1 VPLFICRKGGD
12 FIATTKIR
20 SIRGDVSRTLDY
32 AANEHKITGT
42 HTVPY
47 YQALTDVIDYIEQ
60 PEKTHE
66 VQYVT
71 GIYCDERNARDEFVN
86 VKRMFD
92 KEDGIQCF
100 HAIQSF
106 APGEADADTVHE
118 IGVKLAELMWG
129 ERFQVLVTTHLDKEH
144 LHNHFVINSVS
155 YLDGKKYNL
164 SKGEKRRFRNLSDSL
179 CHEYGLSVVIPG
191 EQKREATQLKEL
203 GLTPPRRH
211 VKNQSFRAAIRKD
224 INELVR
230 EVSSLEELY
239 RRLESQGYEVKRE
252 REHVAV
258 KAPGMER
265 FARLRSLGDAFI
277 PEALEDR
284 IRRRRKFA
292 VYRPTYRP
300 KNTTIQ
306 RMKIRIIRYPWV
318 VRRFRYYYRKMTAT
332 KTWREEMIARYGRP
346 RIDYE
351 AKRIMEDL
359 SAKIRLLYRYGIK
372 DDRQAQAFID
382 ARLGTPEEREHL
394 REMIQ
399 DAKKRERQQEEKE
412 RGVHEKKGGE
422 KP

>member
-1 VPLFICRKGGD
+1 MPLFVCQKGGD

-20 SIRGDVSRTLDY
+20 SIRGDAGRTLDY

-47 YQALTDVIDYIEQ
+47 YQALTDVIEYIEQ
-60 PEKTHE
+60 PEKTHD

-71 GIYCDERNARDEFVN
+71 GLYCDERNARDEFVN

-106 APGEADADTVHE
+106 APGEADADTVHD

-129 ERFQVLVTTHLDKEH
+129 DRYQVLVTTHLDKEH

-155 YLDGKKYNL
+155 FLDGKKYNL
-164 SKGEKRRFRNLSDSL
+164 SKGEKRRLRHLSDSL
-179 CHEYGLSVVIPG
+179 CREHELSVVIPG
-191 EQKREATQLKEL
+191 EQKRESEKLREL
-203 GLTPPRRH
+203 GLTPPKRH
-211 VKNQSFRAAIRKD
+211 VKNSSFRAAIRKD
-224 INELVR
+224 INELVK

-239 RRLESQGYEVKRE
+239 RRLESQGYEVKRD

-277 PEALEDR
+277 PTALEDR
-284 IRRRRKFA
+284 IRRRRK
-292 VYRPTYRP
+292 VTVYRP
-300 KNTTIQ
+300 KNTTVQ
-306 RMKIRIIRYPWV
+306 RMKAKHIRYPWV
-318 VRRFRYYYRKMTAT
+318 VRRFRFYYRRILAT
-332 KTWREEMIARYGRP
+332 KTWREEMIAKYGRP

-372 DDRQAQAFID
+372 DDRQAQAFLD
-382 ARLGTPEEREHL
+382 AGLGTQEERKHL
-394 REMIQ
+394 KEMIQ
-399 DAKKRERQQEEKE
+399 DAQRRDRPPDEPK
-412 RGVHEKKGGE
+412 RGVREKKGGE
-422 KP
+422 RA

>member
-1 VPLFICRKGGD
+1 MPLFVCQKGGD

-60 PEKTHE
+60 PEKTHD

-71 GIYCDERNARDEFVN
+71 GIYCNERNARDEFVN
-86 VKRMFD
+86 VKKMFD

-129 ERFQVLVTTHLDKEH
+129 DRYQVLVTTHLDKEH

-155 YLDGKKYNL
+155 FLDGKKYNL
-164 SKGEKRRFRNLSDSL
+164 SKGEKRRLRHLSDSL
-179 CHEYGLSVVIPG
+179 CREHELSVVIPG
-191 EQKREATQLKEL
+191 EQKREAEKLREL
-203 GLTPPRRH
+203 GLTPPKRH
-211 VKNQSFRAAIRKD
+211 VKNSSFRAAIRKD
-224 INELVR
+224 INELVK

-239 RRLESQGYEVKRE
+239 RRLESQGYEVKRD

-277 PEALEDR
+277 PTALEDR
-284 IRRRRKFA
+284 IRRRRKVA
-292 VYRPTYRP
+292 VYRP
-300 KNTTIQ
+300 KNTTVQ
-306 RMKIRIIRYPWV
+306 RMKVKHIRYPWV
-318 VRRFRYYYRKMTAT
+318 VRRFRFYYRRILAT
-332 KTWREEMIARYGRP
+332 KTWREEMIAKYGRP

-351 AKRIMEDL
+351 SKRIMEDL

-372 DDRQAQAFID
+372 DDRQAQAFLD
-382 ARLGTPEEREHL
+382 AGLGTQEERKHL
-394 REMIQ
+394 KEMIQ
-399 DAKKRERQQEEKE
+399 DAQRRDRPPDKPK
-412 RGVHEKKGGE
+412 RGVREKKGGE
-422 KP
+422 RT

>member
-1 VPLFICRKGGD
+1 VPLFVCQKGGD

-20 SIRGDVSRTLDY
+20 SIRGDAGRTLDY

-47 YQALTDVIDYIEQ
+47 YQALTDVIEYIEQ
-60 PEKTHE
+60 PEKTHD

-71 GIYCDERNARDEFVN
+71 GLYCDERNARDEFVN

-106 APGEADADTVHE
+106 APGEADADTVHD

-129 ERFQVLVTTHLDKEH
+129 DRYQVLVTTHLDKEH

-155 YLDGKKYNL
+155 FLDGKKYNL
-164 SKGEKRRFRNLSDSL
+164 SKGEKRRLRHLSDSL
-179 CHEYGLSVVIPG
+179 CREHELSVVIPG
-191 EQKREATQLKEL
+191 EQKRESEKLREL
-203 GLTPPRRH
+203 GLTPPKRH
-211 VKNQSFRAAIRKD
+211 VKNSSFRAAIRKD
-224 INELVR
+224 INELVK

-239 RRLESQGYEVKRE
+239 RRLESQGYEVKRD

-277 PEALEDR
+277 PTALEDR
-284 IRRRRKFA
+284 IRRRRK
-292 VYRPTYRP
+292 VTVYRP
-300 KNTTIQ
+300 KNTTVQ
-306 RMKIRIIRYPWV
+306 RMKAKHIRYPWV
-318 VRRFRYYYRKMTAT
+318 VRRFRFYYRRILAT
-332 KTWREEMIARYGRP
+332 KTWREEMIAKYGRP

-372 DDRQAQAFID
+372 DDRQAQAFLD
-382 ARLGTPEEREHL
+382 AGLGTQEERKHL
-394 REMIQ
+394 KEMIQ
-399 DAKKRERQQEEKE
+399 DAQRRDRPPDEPK
-412 RGVHEKKGGE
+412 RGVREKKGGE
-422 KP
+422 RA

>member
-1 VPLFICRKGGD
+1 MPLFVCQKGGD

-42 HTVPY
+42 NTVPY

-60 PEKTHE
+60 PEKTHD

-71 GIYCDERNARDEFVN
+71 GIYCNEQNARDEFVN

-92 KEDGIQCF
+92 KEGGIQCF

-129 ERFQVLVTTHLDKEH
+129 DRYQVLVTTHLDKEH

-155 YLDGKKYNL
+155 FLEGKKYNL
-164 SKGEKRRFRNLSDSL
+164 SKGEKRRLRHLSDSL
-179 CHEYGLSVVIPG
+179 CREYELSVVIPG
-191 EQKREATQLKEL
+191 EQKREAEKLREL
-203 GLTPPRRH
+203 GLTPPKRH
-211 VKNQSFRAAIRKD
+211 VKNSSFRAAIRKD
-224 INELVR
+224 INELVK

-239 RRLESQGYEVKRE
+239 RRLESQGYEVKRD

-258 KAPGMER
+258 KAPRMER

-277 PEALEDR
+277 PAALEDR
-284 IRRRRKFA
+284 INRRRKVA
-292 VYRPTYRP
+292 VYRP
-300 KNTTIQ
+300 KNTTVQ
-306 RMKIRIIRYPWV
+306 RMKVKHIRYPWV
-318 VRRFRYYYRKMTAT
+318 VRRFRFYYRRILAT
-332 KTWREEMIARYGRP
+332 KTWREEMIAKYGRP

-351 AKRIMEDL
+351 SKRIMEDL

-372 DDRQAQAFID
+372 DDRQAQAFLD
-382 ARLGTPEEREHL
+382 AGLGTQEEREHL
-394 REMIQ
+394 KEMIQ
-399 DAKKRERQQEEKE
+399 DAQRRDRPLDEPKRGLR
-412 RGVHEKKGGE
+412 EKKGGE
-422 KP
+422 RA

>member
-1 VPLFICRKGGD
+1 MPLFVCQKGGD

-20 SIRGDVSRTLDY
+20 SIRGDAGRTLDY

-47 YQALTDVIDYIEQ
+47 YQALTDVIEYIEQ
-60 PEKTHE
+60 PEKTHD

-71 GIYCDERNARDEFVN
+71 GLYCDERNARDEFVN

-106 APGEADADTVHE
+106 APGEADADTVHD

-129 ERFQVLVTTHLDKEH
+129 DRYQVLVTTHLDKEH

-155 YLDGKKYNL
+155 FLDGKKYNL
-164 SKGEKRRFRNLSDSL
+164 SKGEKRRLRHLSDSL
-179 CHEYGLSVVIPG
+179 CREHELSVVIPG
-191 EQKREATQLKEL
+191 EQKRESEKLREL
-203 GLTPPRRH
+203 GLTPPKRH
-211 VKNQSFRAAIRKD
+211 VKNSSFRAAIRKD
-224 INELVR
+224 INELVK

-239 RRLESQGYEVKRE
+239 RRLESQGYEVKRD

-258 KAPGMER
+258 KAPRMER

-277 PEALEDR
+277 PAALEDR
-284 IRRRRKFA
+284 INRRRKVA
-292 VYRPTYRP
+292 VYRP
-300 KNTTIQ
+300 KNTTVQ
-306 RMKIRIIRYPWV
+306 RMKVKHIRYPWV
-318 VRRFRYYYRKMTAT
+318 VRRFRFYYRRILAT
-332 KTWREEMIARYGRP
+332 KTWREEMIAKYGRP

-351 AKRIMEDL
+351 SKRIMEDL

-372 DDRQAQAFID
+372 DDRQAQAFLD
-382 ARLGTPEEREHL
+382 AGLGTQEERKHL
-394 REMIQ
+394 KEMIQ
-399 DAKKRERQQEEKE
+399 DAQRRDRPPDEPK
-412 RGVHEKKGGE
+412 RGVREKKGGE
-422 KP
+422 RA

>member
-1 VPLFICRKGGD
+1 MPLFVCQKGGD

-20 SIRGDVSRTLDY
+20 SIRGDAGRTLDY

-47 YQALTDVIDYIEQ
+47 YQALTDVIEYIEQ
-60 PEKTHE
+60 PEKTHD

-71 GIYCDERNARDEFVN
+71 GLYCDERNARDEFVN

-106 APGEADADTVHE
+106 APGEADADTVHD

-129 ERFQVLVTTHLDKEH
+129 DRYQVLVTTHLDKEH

-155 YLDGKKYNL
+155 FLDGKKYNL
-164 SKGEKRRFRNLSDSL
+164 SKGEKRRLRHLSDSL
-179 CHEYGLSVVIPG
+179 CREYELSVVIPG
-191 EQKREATQLKEL
+191 EQKRDAEKLREL
-203 GLTPPRRH
+203 GLTPPKRH
-211 VKNQSFRAAIRKD
+211 VKNSSFRAAIRKD
-224 INELVR
+224 INELVK

-239 RRLESQGYEVKRE
+239 RRLESQGYEVKRD

-277 PEALEDR
+277 PTALEDR
-284 IRRRRKFA
+284 IRRRRK
-292 VYRPTYRP
+292 VTVYRP
-300 KNTTIQ
+300 KNTTVQ
-306 RMKIRIIRYPWV
+306 RMKAKHIRYPWV
-318 VRRFRYYYRKMTAT
+318 VRRFRFYYRRILAT
-332 KTWREEMIARYGRP
+332 KTWREEMIAKYGRP

-372 DDRQAQAFID
+372 DDRQAQAFLD
-382 ARLGTPEEREHL
+382 AGLGTQEERKHL
-394 REMIQ
+394 KEMIQ
-399 DAKKRERQQEEKE
+399 DAQRRDRPPDEPK
-412 RGVHEKKGGE
+412 RGVREKKGGE
-422 KP
+422 RA

>member
-1 VPLFICRKGGD
+1 MPLFVCQKGGD

-20 SIRGDVSRTLDY
+20 SIRGDAGRTLDY

-42 HTVPY
+42 NTVPY

-60 PEKTHE
+60 SEKTHD
-66 VQYVT
+66 VQYIT

-129 ERFQVLVTTHLDKEH
+129 DRYQVLVTTHLDKEH

-155 YLDGKKYNL
+155 FLDGKKYNL
-164 SKGEKRRFRNLSDSL
+164 SKGEKRRLRHLSDSL
-179 CHEYGLSVVIPG
+179 CREYELSVVIPG
-191 EQKREATQLKEL
+191 EQKRDAEKLREL
-203 GLTPPRRH
+203 GLTPPKRH
-211 VKNQSFRAAIRKD
+211 VKNSSFRAAIRKD
-224 INELVR
+224 INELVK

-239 RRLESQGYEVKRE
+239 RRLESQGYEVKRD

-277 PEALEDR
+277 PTALEDR
-284 IRRRRKFA
+284 INRRRKVA
-292 VYRPTYRP
+292 VYRP
-300 KNTTIQ
+300 KNTTVQ
-306 RMKIRIIRYPWV
+306 RMKVKHIRYPWV
-318 VRRFRYYYRKMTAT
+318 VRRFRFYYRRILAT
-332 KTWREEMIARYGRP
+332 KTWREEMIAKYGRP

-351 AKRIMEDL
+351 SKRIMEDL

-372 DDRQAQAFID
+372 DDRQAQAFLD
-382 ARLGTPEEREHL
+382 AGLGTQEEREHL
-394 REMIQ
+394 KEMIQ
-399 DAKKRERQQEEKE
+399 DAQRRDRPPNELK
-412 RGVHEKKGGE
+412 RGVREKKGGE
-422 KP
+422 RA

>member
-1 VPLFICRKGGD
+1 VPLFVCQKGGD

-60 PEKTHE
+60 PEKTHD

-71 GIYCDERNARDEFVN
+71 GIYCNERNARDEFVN
-86 VKRMFD
+86 VKKMFD

-129 ERFQVLVTTHLDKEH
+129 DRYQVLVTTHLDKEH

-155 YLDGKKYNL
+155 FLDGKKYNL
-164 SKGEKRRFRNLSDSL
+164 SKGEKRRLRHLSDSL
-179 CHEYGLSVVIPG
+179 CREHELSVVIPG
-191 EQKREATQLKEL
+191 EQKREAEKLREL
-203 GLTPPRRH
+203 GLTPPKRH
-211 VKNQSFRAAIRKD
+211 VKNSSFRAAIRKD
-224 INELVR
+224 INELVK

-239 RRLESQGYEVKRE
+239 RRLESQGYEVKRD

-277 PEALEDR
+277 PTALEDR
-284 IRRRRKFA
+284 IRRRRKVA
-292 VYRPTYRP
+292 VYRP
-300 KNTTIQ
+300 KNTTVQ
-306 RMKIRIIRYPWV
+306 RMKVKHIRYPWV
-318 VRRFRYYYRKMTAT
+318 VRRFRFYYRRILAT
-332 KTWREEMIARYGRP
+332 KTWREEMIAKYGRP

-351 AKRIMEDL
+351 SKRIMEDL

-372 DDRQAQAFID
+372 DDRQAQAFLD
-382 ARLGTPEEREHL
+382 AGLGTQEERKHL
-394 REMIQ
+394 KEMIQ
-399 DAKKRERQQEEKE
+399 DAQRRDRPPDKPK
-412 RGVHEKKGGE
+412 RGVREKKGGE
-422 KP
+422 RT

>member
-1 VPLFICRKGGD
+1 MPLFVCQKGGD

-42 HTVPY
+42 NTVPY

-60 PEKTHE
+60 PEKTHD

-71 GIYCDERNARDEFVN
+71 GLYCDERNARDEFVN
-86 VKRMFD
+86 VKRTFD

-106 APGEADADTVHE
+106 APSEADADTVHE

-129 ERFQVLVTTHLDKEH
+129 DRYQVLVTTHLNKEH

-155 YLDGKKYNL
+155 FLDGKKYNL
-164 SKGEKRRFRNLSDSL
+164 SKGEKRRLRHLSDSL
-179 CHEYGLSVVIPG
+179 CREHELSVVIPG
-191 EQKREATQLKEL
+191 EQKREAEKLREL
-203 GLTPPRRH
+203 GLTPPKRH
-211 VKNQSFRAAIRKD
+211 VKNSSFRAAIRKD
-224 INELVR
+224 INELVK
-230 EVSSLEELY
+230 EVSSLEKLY
-239 RRLESQGYEVKRE
+239 RRLESQGYEVKRD

-277 PEALEDR
+277 PTALEDR
-284 IRRRRKFA
+284 INRRRKVA
-292 VYRPTYRP
+292 VYRP
-300 KNTTIQ
+300 KNTTVQ
-306 RMKIRIIRYPWV
+306 RMKVKHIRYPWV
-318 VRRFRYYYRKMTAT
+318 VRRFRFYYRRILAT
-332 KTWREEMIARYGRP
+332 KTWREEMIAKYGRP

-351 AKRIMEDL
+351 SKRIMEDL

-372 DDRQAQAFID
+372 DDRQAQAFLD
-382 ARLGTPEEREHL
+382 AGLGTQEERKHL
-394 REMIQ
+394 KEMIQ
-399 DAKKRERQQEEKE
+399 DAQRRDRPPDKPK
-412 RGVHEKKGGE
+412 RGVREKKGGE
-422 KP
+422 RT

>member
-1 VPLFICRKGGD
+1 VPLFVCQKGGD

-20 SIRGDVSRTLDY
+20 SIRGDAGRTLDY
-32 AANEHKITGT
+32 AAEEHKISGT

-47 YQALTDVIDYIEQ
+47 YQALADAIDYIEQ
-60 PEKTHE
+60 PEKTHD

-71 GIYCDERNARDEFVN
+71 GLYCDERNARDEFVN

-129 ERFQVLVTTHLDKEH
+129 DRYQVLVTTHLDKEH

-155 YLDGKKYNL
+155 FLDGKKYNL
-164 SKGEKRRFRNLSDSL
+164 SKGEKRRLRHLSDSL
-179 CHEYGLSVVIPG
+179 CREYDLSVVIPG
-191 EQKREATQLKEL
+191 EQKREVEKLRDL
-203 GLTPPRRH
+203 GLTPPKRH
-211 VKNQSFRAAIRKD
+211 VKNPSFRAAIRKD
-224 INELVR
+224 INELVK

-239 RRLESQGYEVKRE
+239 RRLESQGYEVKRD

-277 PEALEDR
+277 PTALEDR
-284 IRRRRKFA
+284 IRRRRKVA
-292 VYRPTYRP
+292 VYRP
-300 KNTTIQ
+300 KNTTVQ
-306 RMKIRIIRYPWV
+306 RMKVKHIRYPWV
-318 VRRFRYYYRKMTAT
+318 VRRFRFYYRRILAT
-332 KTWREEMIARYGRP
+332 KTWREEMIAKYGRP

-351 AKRIMEDL
+351 SKRIMEDL

-372 DDRQAQAFID
+372 DDRQAQAFLD
-382 ARLGTPEEREHL
+382 AGLGTQEERGHL

-399 DAKKRERQQEEKE
+399 DVERRDRPLDEPK
-412 RGVHEKKGGE
+412 RGVREKKGGE
-422 KP
+422 RA

>member
-1 VPLFICRKGGD
+1 MPLFVCQKGGD

-20 SIRGDVSRTLDY
+20 SIRGDAGRTLDY
-32 AANEHKITGT
+32 AAEEHKISGT

-47 YQALTDVIDYIEQ
+47 YQALADAIDYIEQ
-60 PEKTHE
+60 PEKTHD

-71 GIYCDERNARDEFVN
+71 GLYCDERNARDEFVN

-129 ERFQVLVTTHLDKEH
+129 DRYQVLVTTHLDKEH

-155 YLDGKKYNL
+155 FLDGKKYNL
-164 SKGEKRRFRNLSDSL
+164 SKGEKRRLRHLSDSL
-179 CHEYGLSVVIPG
+179 CREYDLSVVIPG
-191 EQKREATQLKEL
+191 EQKREVEKLRDL
-203 GLTPPRRH
+203 GLTPPKRH
-211 VKNQSFRAAIRKD
+211 VKNPSFRAAIRKD
-224 INELVR
+224 INELVK

-239 RRLESQGYEVKRE
+239 RRLESQGYEVKRD

-277 PEALEDR
+277 PTALEDR
-284 IRRRRKFA
+284 IRRRRKVA
-292 VYRPTYRP
+292 VYRP
-300 KNTTIQ
+300 KNTTVQ
-306 RMKIRIIRYPWV
+306 RMKVKHIRYPWV
-318 VRRFRYYYRKMTAT
+318 VRRFRFYYRRILAT
-332 KTWREEMIARYGRP
+332 KTWREEMIAKYGRP

-351 AKRIMEDL
+351 SKRIMEDL

-372 DDRQAQAFID
+372 DDRQAQAFLD
-382 ARLGTPEEREHL
+382 AGLGTQEERGHL

-399 DAKKRERQQEEKE
+399 DVERRDRPLDEPK
-412 RGVHEKKGGE
+412 RGVREKKGGE
-422 KP
+422 RA